1 MRKNLGSSKYLE
13 LPHSRAY
20 QRHRFEEIQHGR
32 TFVDRHYYRVLMEAM
47 VSDLYDP
54 EQKRRELLQEALS
67 SVDISDLPKPTQS
80 SLPNRICEGM
90 GGCKA
95 EVGIDS

>member
-1 MRKNLGSSKYLE
+1 MQKKLDSSKYPE

-20 QRHRFEEIQHGR
+20 QRHCFEEIQHGR
-32 TFVDRHYYRVLMEAM
+32 TFVDRYCYRVLMEAM

-67 SVDISDLPKPTQS
+67 SVDISDLPKPT
-80 SLPNRICEGM
+80 
-90 GGCKA
+90 
-95 EVGIDS
+95 

>member
-1 MRKNLGSSKYLE
+1 MRKNPDPSKYLE

-20 QRHRFEEIQHGR
+20 QRHCFEEIQHGR

-54 EQKRRELLQEALS
+54 EQKRRELLQEALA
-67 SVDISDLPKPTQS
+67 SVDISDLPKLT
-80 SLPNRICEGM
+80 
-90 GGCKA
+90 
-95 EVGIDS
+95 